1 MLVQQV
7 KESEMSIEKMSPGQL
22 ALAMIAIGVAAAV
35 AAVLQVFHKEEVE
48 RPSQLTIP
56 DRKWPI
62 PATDSEESL
71 AV

>member
-1 MLVQQV
+1 MLVQLV

-35 AAVLQVFHKEEVE
+35 AAVLQVFHQEVAG
-48 RPSQLTIP
+48 PNQSAIP

-62 PATDSEESL
+62 PATDSEEPL